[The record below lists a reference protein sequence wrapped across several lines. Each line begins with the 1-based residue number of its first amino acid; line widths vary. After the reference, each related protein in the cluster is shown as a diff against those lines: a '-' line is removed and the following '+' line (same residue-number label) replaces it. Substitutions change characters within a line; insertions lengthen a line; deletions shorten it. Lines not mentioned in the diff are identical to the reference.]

1 MSVRRTAR
9 RLAVAVADCAVVVV
23 TTADALAEAVPTRT
37 PA

>member
-9 RLAVAVADCAVVVV
+9 RLAVAVADCAVVV